1 MECQQIGQQCVI
13 YNDRKISNFITLSLK
28 AKSNCKDI
36 LRLLDEYWDLM
47 DLRKLNEWPHLLC
60 RAIEF
65 LTLLVFLVE
74 KWLVSRFSGSK
85 EADLHFSLGSFSG
98 HYLVSSDDQSA
109 WSIYTKYSL
118 DDVVF
123 VLWGRFNL
131 FIAAW
136 IGQWDFFLFFPW
148 QLGWIAIGTVRW
160 W

>member
-1 MECQQIGQQCVI
+1 
-13 YNDRKISNFITLSLK
+13 
-28 AKSNCKDI
+28 
-36 LRLLDEYWDLM
+36 M

-60 RAIEF
+60 WAIEF

-136 IGQWDFFLFFPW
+136 LGQWDFFLFFFFHGSW
-148 QLGWIAIGTVRW
+148 VELQSELFDDDNICVSYDYLRYRCSLWNKMTFLL
-160 W
+160 

>member
-1 MECQQIGQQCVI
+1 
-13 YNDRKISNFITLSLK
+13 
-28 AKSNCKDI
+28 
-36 LRLLDEYWDLM
+36 M

-60 RAIEF
+60 SAIEF

-136 IGQWDFFLFFPW
+136 LGQWDFFLFFFHGSW
-148 QLGWIAIGTVRW
+148 VELQSKLFDDDNICVSYDYLRYRCSLWNKMTFLL
-160 W
+160 

>member
-1 MECQQIGQQCVI
+1 
-13 YNDRKISNFITLSLK
+13 
-28 AKSNCKDI
+28 
-36 LRLLDEYWDLM
+36 M
-47 DLRKLNEWPHLLC
+47 DLRKLNEWPHFLC

-85 EADLHFSLGSFSG
+85 EADLHFSMGSFSG

-136 IGQWDFFLFFPW
+136 LGQWDFFLFFFFHGSW
-148 QLGWIAIGTVRW
+148 VELQSELFDDDNICVSYDYLRYRCSLWNKMTFLL
-160 W
+160 

>member
-1 MECQQIGQQCVI
+1 
-13 YNDRKISNFITLSLK
+13 
-28 AKSNCKDI
+28 
-36 LRLLDEYWDLM
+36 M

-136 IGQWDFFLFFPW
+136 LGQWDFFLFFFMAAG
-148 QLGWIAIGTVRW
+148 LNCNRNCSMMIIFVYLMTTLKDIGVPFGTRW
-160 W
+160 PSSCKLLLSARPERNFF